1 VIIVL
6 DCKGSSMKKDSFST
20 TKERDSGK
28 TIKRPLVAIAVPSTK
43 LLDQLNE
50 IKTVF
55 DFFQVL
61 SEISIVAAHR
71 SPKKTLR
78 FIDELEHKGVSVIIA
93 AGSGSAHLPGM
104 IASLTT
110 IPVIGVP
117 LRGGTLDGMDSLLS
131 MIQMPDGVPVGTMGV
146 NSAYNAGIFAC
157 QILALK
163 YPYLKEKLRVHKET
177 LEEEVEDEDRLQSSG
192 GTHS

>member
-1 VIIVL
+1 
-6 DCKGSSMKKDSFST
+6 MKKDSFST

-43 LLDQLNE
+43 LLNQLNE
-50 IKTVF
+50 IKTVL

-93 AGSGSAHLPGM
+93 AGSCSAHLPGM

-110 IPVIGVP
+110 IPVIGLP

-131 MIQMPDGVPVGTMGV
+131 MIQMPHGVPVGTMGI

-177 LEEEVEDEDRLQSSG
+177 LEEEVEDEDRLQSSEWRQR
-192 GTHS
+192 S

>member
-1 VIIVL
+1 
-6 DCKGSSMKKDSFST
+6 MKKDSFAT

-28 TIKRPLVAIAVPSTK
+28 AIKRPLVAIAVPSTK
-43 LLDQLNE
+43 LLNQLSE

-117 LRGGTLDGMDSLLS
+117 LRGGSLDGMDSLLS
-131 MIQMPDGVPVGTMGV
+131 MIQMPHGVPVGTMGI

-163 YPYLKEKLRVHKET
+163 YPYLKEKLRAHKET
-177 LEEEVEDEDRLQSSG
+177 LEEEVEDEDRLQSSEWRQ
-192 GTHS
+192 HS

>member
-1 VIIVL
+1 
-6 DCKGSSMKKDSFST
+6 MKKDIFST
-20 TKERDSGK
+20 KKERDTVK

-43 LLDQLNE
+43 LLNHLNE
-50 IKTVF
+50 IKTVL

-78 FIDELEHKGVSVIIA
+78 FIDELEHKGVIIA

-131 MIQMPDGVPVGTMGV
+131 MIQMPHGVPVGTMGV

-177 LEEEVEDEDRLQSSG
+177 LEEEVEHEDRLQSSEWRQPI
-192 GTHS
+192 

>member
-1 VIIVL
+1 MN
-6 DCKGSSMKKDSFST
+6 KNSYAT
-20 TKERDSGK
+20 TKKRDSGK

-43 LLDQLNE
+43 LLNQLNE

-117 LRGGTLDGMDSLLS
+117 LRGGTLNNDTNATWCTSGNYGNKFRIQCWHICLSDTSFKVSLS
-131 MIQMPDGVPVGTMGV
+131 KRKVKG
-146 NSAYNAGIFAC
+146 A
-157 QILALK
+157 
-163 YPYLKEKLRVHKET
+163 
-177 LEEEVEDEDRLQSSG
+177 
-192 GTHS
+192 

>member
-1 VIIVL
+1 
-6 DCKGSSMKKDSFST
+6 MKKDSFAT
-20 TKERDSGK
+20 TKKRDSGK

-43 LLDQLNE
+43 SLNQLNE

-117 LRGGTLDGMDSLLS
+117 LR
-131 MIQMPDGVPVGTMGV
+131 
-146 NSAYNAGIFAC
+146 
-157 QILALK
+157 
-163 YPYLKEKLRVHKET
+163 
-177 LEEEVEDEDRLQSSG
+177 
-192 GTHS
+192 